1 MDSCLDIYIHHDVYE
16 IESYFLFCK
25 MTSKDTTEF
34 YRRIAHIVGKMKPDE
49 LLLTFGT
56 ECILPRGLTE
66 QKKLVLDFLGSL
78 SPEEIREK
86 FGHLCAPQKR
96 GRKTK
101 KGSFRKLSKECK
113 IPCACF
119 LHPMKHSHAEPF
131 YAPPQTFCQP
141 CSCCNAA
148 PLCSINDK
156 MKLVP
161 AELGETWSGDVAEL
175 FGPLS

>member
-1 MDSCLDIYIHHDVYE
+1 
-16 IESYFLFCK
+16 
-25 MTSKDTTEF
+25 MTDNTAEF
-34 YRRIAHIVGKMKPDE
+34 YKRIAHIVGKMKPDE

-96 GRKTK
+96 GRKMK
-101 KGSFRKLSKECK
+101 KRSFRKLPKECK

-119 LHPMKHSHAEPF
+119 LHPIKHSHAEPMC
-131 YAPPQTFCQP
+131 APPQTFPQP
-141 CSCCNAA
+141 CCC
-148 PLCSINDK
+148 CSGNLLGGIDAK
-156 MKLVP
+156 TALIPAKLNE
-161 AELGETWSGDVAEL
+161 AWSGDVVEL